1 MVPDGK
7 HAEAGG
13 LGDVHEV
20 RAGGGL
26 VTVLYFPRRI
36 LGGIFKKFYLF

>member
-13 LGDVHEV
+13 QGDVHEV
-20 RAGGGL
+20 RAGGL

-36 LGGIFKKFYLF
+36 LGGI